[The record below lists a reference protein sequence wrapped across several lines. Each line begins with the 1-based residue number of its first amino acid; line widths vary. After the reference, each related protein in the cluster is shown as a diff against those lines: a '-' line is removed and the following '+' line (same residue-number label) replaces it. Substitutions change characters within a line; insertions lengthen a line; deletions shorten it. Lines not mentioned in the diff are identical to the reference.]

1 MPTSS
6 TGCYGSKSADKWRDL
21 FTHDAVVAQQG
32 VRTVPK
38 GAAHIRFVDGTD
50 LRIGGSSELVL
61 DEFVYD
67 AAGGAGAFTTNMT
80 KGILRMVT
88 GKLAKQGI
96 QIRTP
101 SALIGVRGTDFIVA
115 VLASGATIV
124 SVLVGLV
131 EVTPAAGGDSSEVG
145 VGSTA
150 TVAVGATTVTIT
162 TAPPPADDGI
172 EDDAELQRELGWD
185 GGDVDHQN

>member
-1 MPTSS
+1 M
-6 TGCYGSKSADKWRDL
+6 
-21 FTHDAVVAQQG
+21 
-32 VRTVPK
+32 RTVPK

-124 SVLVGLV
+124 PVLYPAWSRSRRHYMWRCLLRSVSGIDRRPCAVRRHHPS
-131 EVTPAAGGDSSEVG
+131 TIHHR
-145 VGSTA
+145 TA
-150 TVAVGATTVTIT
+150 T
-162 TAPPPADDGI
+162 
-172 EDDAELQRELGWD
+172 RR
-185 GGDVDHQN
+185 